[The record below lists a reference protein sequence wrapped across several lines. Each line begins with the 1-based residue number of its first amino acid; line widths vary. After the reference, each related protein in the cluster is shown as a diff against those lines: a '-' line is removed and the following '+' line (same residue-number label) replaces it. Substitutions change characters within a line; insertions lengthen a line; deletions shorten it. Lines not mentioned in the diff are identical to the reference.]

1 MGDVEGGLGLVDE
14 EGKASER
21 GEVVGSL
28 VGRRGIEV
36 VVDLELSCS
45 LIPIEIRHV

>member
-21 GEVVGSL
+21 GEEIGSL
-28 VGRRGIEV
+28 VSRRGIEV
-36 VVDLELSCS
+36 VIDLELSCS
-45 LIPIEIRHV
+45 LIPVEVRHV

>member
-1 MGDVEGGLGLVDE
+1 MSDVEGGLGLVDE

-21 GEVVGSL
+21 GEEVGSL

>member
-1 MGDVEGGLGLVDE
+1 MGDVEGGLGLFNE

-36 VVDLELSCS
+36 VIDLEFSCS
-45 LIPIEIRHV
+45 LIPVEV